1 VLLVAVLQHG
11 VQRVLERLGQIELA
25 RRQHARPG
33 HLLDCIRRRSSRR
46 RLHPVRLLRER
57 HKLAVARPP
66 LDRLPDLAEEAADVR
81 LVEHAHAFH
90 EDAAQDLLKAQPVQR
105 VQHLQQLHRW
115 PQVRAVQLGPSAE
128 RVPARLAL
136 QVGDACEVLVLLE
149 CPLEEAMGLEQFTA
163 QSSPRS
169 SARRN

>member
-1 VLLVAVLQHG
+1 
-11 VQRVLERLGQIELA
+11 
-25 RRQHARPG
+25 
-33 HLLDCIRRRSSRR
+33 
-46 RLHPVRLLRER
+46 
-57 HKLAVARPP
+57 
-66 LDRLPDLAEEAADVR
+66 
-81 LVEHAHAFH
+81 
-90 EDAAQDLLKAQPVQR
+90 
-105 VQHLQQLHRW
+105 
-115 PQVRAVQLGPSAE
+115 VRAVQLGPSAE